1 MTAPTI
7 VTVWDVEHG
16 VCILVTTPNKKN
28 VILDCGASS
37 NFSPA
42 IYLFQDLN
50 VKRIDYL
57 VISHPHEDHIHDLDN
72 LLFYYKDNIRVY
84 RRNKS
89 IDRDA
94 MEEDNPDLA
103 NQGKDSKLGKYFVMN
118 DKFTASVAWENDP
131 KNPDWGKGCTF
142 WTFDNRKENLS
153 VNNKSVVTF
162 VRFGN
167 ETILYGGDVEEEGW
181 LKLLNNPKF
190 VELLKLTTI
199 LIASHHGRDS
209 GYCSEIFEHFTPKL
223 VIASAGKYR
232 DSDATSKYDYQVK
245 EEFSVTDE
253 DGNKKGRKLLS
264 TRNDGHMRLTIYNDG
279 RDLSVT
285 IGVKTPEWRGPS

>member
-1 MTAPTI
+1 MTAPTTI
-7 VTVWDVEHG
+7 TIWDVEHG
-16 VCILVTTPNKKN
+16 VSILVKTPNQKN
-28 VILDCGASS
+28 VILDCGASP

-42 IYLFQDLN
+42 IYLYFDLK
-50 VKRIDYL
+50 VRRIDYL

-72 LLFYYKDNIRVY
+72 FLQCYEDKIRVY

-103 NQGKDSKLGKYFVMN
+103 DQAKNSKLDKYFAMN
-118 DKFTASVAWENDP
+118 NKFTASVDWENDP

-142 WTFDNRKENLS
+142 CTFGNKEDDLS

-167 ETILYGGDVEEEGW
+167 ETILYGGDLEEKGW
-181 LKLLNNPKF
+181 LKLLNNPEF
-190 VELLKLTTI
+190 VKLLERTTI

-209 GYCSEIFEHFTPKL
+209 GYCREIFDHFKPKL
-223 VIASAGKYR
+223 VIVSAGRYS
-232 DSDATSKYDYQVK
+232 DSDATSKYDYHV
-245 EEFSVTDE
+245 EDDFTVTDE
-253 DGNKKGRKLLS
+253 DGNTKRRKLLS
-264 TRNDGHMRLTIYNDG
+264 TRNDGHIKLQIYDDE
-279 RDLSVT
+279 RDPLVT
-285 IGVKTPEWRGPS
+285 IGIKTPEWNGPN